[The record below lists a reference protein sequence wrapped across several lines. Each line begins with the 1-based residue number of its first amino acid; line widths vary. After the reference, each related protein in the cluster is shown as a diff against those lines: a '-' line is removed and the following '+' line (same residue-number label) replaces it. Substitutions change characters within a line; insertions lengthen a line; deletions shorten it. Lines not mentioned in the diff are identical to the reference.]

1 VGGAVSAGRWMN
13 ITDYEGAD
21 DCYRL
26 PMVYLEFNLPTNI
39 SSSSAYV
46 FHSFSNHTHDTHD
59 THEKHDTHDT
69 HDTQT
74 GKIPKV
80 RAYNTVCTGW
90 W

>member
-59 THEKHDTHDT
+59 T
-69 HDTQT
+69 QT